1 MYSKFIFI
9 HCPSLI
15 TADTVIYEVSV
26 GESARDRSYIA
37 LLQSLTQ
44 NADFYC
50 AKYDNKVSE
59 FLTNITE
66 SLTGDTAKSSE
77 VPPRKQLHVSA
88 MRRHVLQSIL
98 GFSSTQRPS
107 RLAISQRA
115 RRVIQSKLY
124 SHE

>member
-26 GESARDRSYIA
+26 GNTARDKSYID

-44 NADFYC
+44 NADYYC
-50 AKYDNKVSE
+50 AKYDNNVSE
-59 FLTNITE
+59 FLTHITE
-66 SLTGDTAKSSE
+66 SLTGNTAKLAE
-77 VPPRKQLHVSA
+77 IPPRRQLHVSA

-98 GFSSTQRPS
+98 GFSANQRPS
-107 RLAISQRA
+107 KLAIAQRA
-115 RRVIQSKLY
+115 HRVTNEKL
-124 SHE
+124 